1 MMRYDSWGDVNLNYN
16 YTSKLKITG
25 TLPTQINLSGVN
37 EPKFYVKTRVDTRQ
51 LQGANMRASA
61 GVVLLFHD
69 KKVFS
74 PKTNHAVFGI
84 NSTTVARWK
93 FLVLKTIWHAE
104 ELLGTEPE

>member
-25 TLPTQINLSGVN
+25 TISTLSGVN
-37 EPKFYVKTRVDTRQ
+37 EPKFYVKTRIDTRQ

-74 PKTNHAVFGI
+74 PKTNYVFRI
-84 NSTTVARWK
+84 NNTTVAKWK
-93 FLVLKTIWHAE
+93 FLVLKAIWHTE